1 MKRVS
6 PEERERLLAT
16 VSAASERREAA
27 EAKRAAADDAW
38 RAAILAAHE
47 AGVPVT
53 HIASS
58 AGLSR
63 QYVHR
68 IIAA

>member
-6 PEERERLLAT
+6 LEERERLLAT
-16 VSAASERREAA
+16 VAEASKQREAA
-27 EAKRAAADDAW
+27 ENAW
-38 RAAILAAHE
+38 RTAILAAHE

-58 AGLSR
+58 AGFSR

-68 IIAA
+68 IIAKG